1 MNNERQVNTTP
12 NTMFVQDSTAR
23 RLLNDVSRRWSLLVL
38 AALRDEPRR
47 FGELNGIIGGISERM
62 LSLTLQRLVRDRLVV
77 HQQSPSAAH
86 YVLTDAGRIIA
97 TQVYTL
103 FDSIYQALD
112 HLDAKDV
119 KKDSSTG
126 GVSAK
131 D

>member
-1 MNNERQVNTTP
+1 M
-12 NTMFVQDSTAR
+12 
-23 RLLNDVSRRWSLLVL
+23 
-38 AALRDEPRR
+38 
-47 FGELNGIIGGISERM
+47 
-62 LSLTLQRLVRDRLVV
+62 V

-119 KKDSSTG
+119 KDDSSPANA
-126 GVSAK
+126 SDK